1 MAVRFKKDIQY
12 YKFCLYG
19 FLKNQKFFDPFL
31 MLFFLEKNLLYV
43 EIGVLYSI
51 KMITRTI
58 LEIPSGIIA
67 DALGR
72 RGTMI
77 FSYTSYI
84 ISFLIYYFSET
95 YLFLIIASLVVAI
108 GDAFRTGT
116 HKAMI
121 FEYLKLKGWE
131 DQKVYYYGHTRSWSQ
146 VGSAVSS
153 LIAAV
158 IVFYSGRYTEI
169 FIFTLIPYVI
179 GLALLLSYPRILEG
193 SGIKKPEQSVASV
206 FRKVLNEMYTSF
218 KDLKALK
225 IITNLASFSG
235 YFMAIKD
242 YLQPVIQTFVAAVP
256 VLLFLDQKKKEA
268 SIVGIIYFILYFI
281 SAAAS
286 KYSGRSAEKFS
297 NLLKPLNIILVCG
310 LITGI
315 LAGIFYEF
323 NIIIVSIILFIAI
336 HIFENL
342 RRPMAVT
349 YVSESFSDK
358 ILASVLS
365 VESQAKS
372 VVAALFAVLLGFFAD
387 FISIEFSFILT
398 SLILLC
404 TTPLYL
410 LKNKKYAT

>member
-1 MAVRFKKDIQY
+1 MLMPVRFSKDIQY

-19 FLKNQKFFDPFL
+19 FLKNQRFFDPFL

-43 EIGVLYSI
+43 QIGVLYSI
-51 KMITRTI
+51 KMITRAI
-58 LEIPSGIIA
+58 LEIPTGVIA

-84 ISFLIYYFSET
+84 FSFLLYYFSGS
-95 YLFLIIASLVVAI
+95 YFFLIMASFVFGV

-121 FEYLKLKGWE
+121 FEYLKYKSWE
-131 DQKVYYYGHTRSWSQ
+131 DQKVHYYGHTRSWSQ

-153 LIAAV
+153 LIAAI
-158 IVFYSGRYTEI
+158 IVFHSGRYTDI
-169 FIFTLIPYVI
+169 FLFTLIPYAI
-179 GLALLLSYPRILEG
+179 GLVLLASYPKILEG
-193 SGIKKPEQSVASV
+193 SGVKKPEQSVAEV
-206 FRKVLNEMYTSF
+206 FKKVLHEIFTSF

-225 IITNLASFSG
+225 IIINLSSFSG
-235 YFMAIKD
+235 YYLAIKD
-242 YLQPVIQTFVAAVP
+242 YLQPVLQTFITAVP
-256 VLLFLDQKKKEA
+256 VLLFMDNKKREA
-268 SIVGIIYFILYFI
+268 LIIGTVYFILYFMT
-281 SAAAS
+281 SRAA

-297 NLLKPLNIILVCG
+297 NLLKPLNLILICG

-315 LAGIFYEF
+315 LAGLFYKF
-323 NIIIVSIILFIAI
+323 NIIIISVILFIAI

-342 RRPMAVT
+342 RRPMAVA
-349 YVSESFSDK
+349 YASEKFNDR

-365 VESQAKS
+365 IESQAQS
-372 VVAALFAVLLGFFAD
+372 LIAALFAVLLGFIAD
-387 FISIEFSFILT
+387 FISIEFSFIII
-398 SLILLC
+398 SLFLLF

-410 LKNKKYAT
+410 LKNK